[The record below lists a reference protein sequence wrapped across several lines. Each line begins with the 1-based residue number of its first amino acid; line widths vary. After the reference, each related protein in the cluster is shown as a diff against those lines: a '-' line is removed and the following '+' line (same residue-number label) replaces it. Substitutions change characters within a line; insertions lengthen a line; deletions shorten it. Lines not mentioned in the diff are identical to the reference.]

1 MTHVSY
7 DHNIAM
13 IAATD
18 NPRTELTDLLEQ
30 FRSSIEGHILDNIKE
45 FTDPSAA
52 PNRRGSDGQI
62 IDLDWEGKHC
72 VGKEKIWIGKEN
84 IVLGKN
90 CMRYSLNSVV
100 MWKK

>member
-1 MTHVSY
+1 M
-7 DHNIAM
+7 AM

-72 VGKEKIWIGKEN
+72 VGKEN

-100 MWKK
+100 MWKE